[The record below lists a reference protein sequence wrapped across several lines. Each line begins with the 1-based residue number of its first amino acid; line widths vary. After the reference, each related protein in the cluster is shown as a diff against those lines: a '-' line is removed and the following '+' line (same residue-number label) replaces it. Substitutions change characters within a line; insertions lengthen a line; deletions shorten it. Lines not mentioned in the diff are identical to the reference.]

1 MCKVF
6 RRTLLIIV
14 KQKGVFISK
23 YAFFIAKTDGNLFQ
37 DLLYTF

>member
-6 RRTLLIIV
+6 RRVLLIIV

-23 YAFFIAKTDGNLFQ
+23 YAFYIAETDDILFQ
-37 DLLYTF
+37 DLFYTF

>member
-23 YAFFIAKTDGNLFQ
+23 HAFFIAKTDGILFQ